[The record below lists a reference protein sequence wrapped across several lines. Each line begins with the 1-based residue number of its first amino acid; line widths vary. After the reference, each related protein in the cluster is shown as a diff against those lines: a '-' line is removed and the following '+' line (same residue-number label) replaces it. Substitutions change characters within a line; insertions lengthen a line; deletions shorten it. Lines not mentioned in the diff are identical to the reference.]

1 MCSDIR
7 ASIVDEN
14 LLPSRSYTF
23 FGPCHFLLWKLF
35 FYQSFPNQFSLIMKA
50 SFALGSASRLLLDF
64 FAAVL
69 VSVGTPLFVID
80 VRFGL
85 IPLANWGRLDDG
97 RECFCINTLGKSQF

>member
-23 FGPCHFLLWKLF
+23 FGHAIFYCGSSFC
-35 FYQSFPNQFSLIMKA
+35 YQSFPNQFSLIMKA
-50 SFALGSASRLLLDF
+50 SFALGSACRLLLDF

-85 IPLANWGRLDDG
+85 IPW
-97 RECFCINTLGKSQF
+97 